1 MQLMKS
7 PLLILVLTTI
17 VEAEHDHDKI
27 DVWSFREDN
36 RNNVN
41 VKAEYIG
48 QDFSEPLRDFTL
60 CFRYKV
66 LYFNTN
72 SNGIKIFVA
81 ETQKEAF
88 WMKLFNS
95 KSPNM
100 IGIKSRE
107 GKVQILWFR
116 AEVPLR

>member
-1 MQLMKS
+1 MQLIKLPWLM
-7 PLLILVLTTI
+7 LVFTTL
-17 VEAEHDHDKI
+17 VEAEHDLDKI

-36 RNNVN
+36 KNNVN

-48 QDFSEPLRDFTL
+48 QDFSEPIGDFTL

-81 ETQKEAF
+81 ENQKEGF

-95 KSPNM
+95 KSPNV
-100 IGIKSRE
+100 IGITTKE
-107 GKVQILWFR
+107 GKTQILWFK

>member
-1 MQLMKS
+1 MKS
-7 PLLILVLTTI
+7 PLLILVFITL
-17 VEAEHDHDKI
+17 VEAKRDQDKI
-27 DVWSFREDN
+27 TIWSFREN
-36 RNNVN
+36 NKNNVN

-48 QDFSEPLRDFTL
+48 QDFIEPLGDFTL
-60 CFRYKV
+60 CLRYKV

-95 KSPNM
+95 KSPNV
-100 IGIKSRE
+100 IGIKSKE
-107 GKVQILWFR
+107 GKAQILWFR

>member
-1 MQLMKS
+1 MKS
-7 PLLILVLTTI
+7 PLLILVFTTL
-17 VEAEHDHDKI
+17 VEAKRDQDKI
-27 DVWSFREDN
+27 TIWSFREDN
-36 RNNVN
+36 KNNVN

-48 QDFSEPLRDFTL
+48 QDFIEPLGDFTL
-60 CFRYKV
+60 CLRYKV

-95 KSPNM
+95 KSPNV
-100 IGIKSRE
+100 IGIKSKE
-107 GKVQILWFR
+107 GKAQILWFR

>member
-7 PLLILVLTTI
+7 PLLILVFTTL
-17 VEAEHDHDKI
+17 VEAEYDHDKI

-48 QDFSEPLRDFTL
+48 QDFIEPLGDFTL

-72 SNGIKIFVA
+72 ANGIKVINA
-81 ETQKEAF
+81 KSDKESF
-88 WMKLFNS
+88 ELKLYNS

-100 IGIKSRE
+100 IGITTKDDKR
-107 GKVQILWFR
+107 QIFWFR
-116 AEVPLR
+116 AEVPLG

>member
-7 PLLILVLTTI
+7 PLLILVFTAL
-17 VEAEHDHDKI
+17 VKAKRDQDKI
-27 DVWSFREDN
+27 TIWSFREDN
-36 RNNVN
+36 KNNVN

-48 QDFSEPLRDFTL
+48 QDFIEPLGDFTL

-72 SNGIKIFVA
+72 SNGIKIFAA
-81 ETQKEAF
+81 ESEKERF
-88 WMKLFNS
+88 GIKLYDS
-95 KSPNM
+95 KSPNVIM
-100 IGIKSRE
+100 ITTKE
-107 GKVQILWFR
+107 GNGQIFWFR

>member
-1 MQLMKS
+1 MKS
-7 PLLILVLTTI
+7 PLLILVFTTLVEAKRDQDKTTI
-17 VEAEHDHDKI
+17 
-27 DVWSFREDN
+27 WSFREDN
-36 RNNVN
+36 KNNGN

-48 QDFSEPLRDFTL
+48 QDFIEPLGDFTL
-60 CFRYKV
+60 CLRYKV

-100 IGIKSRE
+100 IGIKSKE
-107 GKVQILWFR
+107 GKFQILWFR